1 MSLIGGFSAPKITKV
16 LEQSG
21 YLVAPPKL
29 AMKRLFDTGAQHAT
43 IHGSADNWGQPAAR
57 Q

>member
-43 IHGSADNWGQPAAR
+43 LHGSADNWGQPAAR